1 MVQVTKPLV
10 IAGVSAVAA
19 AALLIFAL
27 ARNGSSSD
35 AKKDKKEDGVR
46 EVPNLHKE
54 QLLSILETICT
65 QMGQVVMQLAKL
77 EAKIR
82 QESSQSG
89 RSLPEDQL
97 ASYLMGQ
104 FEEAM
109 KAIESQVYAKFQT
122 TEDEVKVATEYFE
135 EEDDKDV
142 GNAVA
147 KLQELYRVMTG
158 GGFSDVE
165 VPAELTLTK
174 FIEIMQETME
184 SLNVAMEEVCLEVKE
199 LNPDNKEEAINQ
211 RYVKRADNL
220 SAEIH
225 AKHGLT
231 REVLQAAMMKYQQEP
246 AFLMAMTELQQQ
258 QAERF
263 AAAAAIFNV
272 MQQDRLDGWMVRQI
286 ENADM
291 AKETMI
297 QLPTPKSSTSAPL
310 SVRVIR
316 PSVAMPRRTSGGVAA
331 TRRSV
336 TAAAGQEMCSIPPPQ
351 SPRAVPALPTEVF
364 DSDESVEKKWRA
376 QFHDLRKPCTEGD
389 HVDRTKVLHNMMK
402 KKQHGDDEPSPLFLW
417 GLPREHI
424 LDFIRQSVL
433 PSSWA
438 YVSLIFCLPVD
449 VHPFAFDR
457 SPTRRPVSEWEAIP
471 NEEEEVERVRRR
483 FIAELRADPTLWA
496 AFQVLS
502 CKNQSKH
509 STLVNTV
516 PFSLAV
522 LRSMMLNKFNINTD
536 FYVVVFHQKI
546 RENKERAR
554 TPRSLE
560 EHELSH
566 RLTDSNACARKKQ
579 AAERMERTHRHREQ
593 IIQLEDEKLAAKREA
608 YLRKVNPDREL
619 SAAELELTVRYRR
632 RKIWLQMV
640 SFAAISHCWHQ
651 QLVQTKQL
659 IMTAKAQGIAA
670 CTIQQIW
677 RKWKWQHASKH
688 TVSVYSWLRKCTW
701 KLLLRVRC
709 RRKARQATLLQKFML
724 DHCTESHAKRNFTRV
739 MVQWRRKVIRA
750 QKAGLSFIYCNRAR
764 LHALSIWWDNIDH
777 ERQRFDRQLNMD
789 ERRLSAR
796 KDSVSGNLGSAGT
809 HRSRAGSIAL
819 LGGMDEKLASMQMLI
834 TPVELQRL
842 QHTSAQV
849 VKIPKSIKWQ
859 LLTEFLTEARKEFRR
874 KQQAYREMI
883 LCASYT
889 REVKLEE
896 ARAIV
901 QGSLTW
907 DEAADNNRTGSMSKA
922 VHPPPCFS
930 LFSNPNELRALDT
943 RQQEHRSSSSRRS
956 SVSFSGTAA
965 LSSPSTSPS
974 RRYSILK
981 KPTQTLLTPVP
992 PSGDKPSSLG

>member
-1 MVQVTKPLV
+1 MVQVSKPLV

-35 AKKDKKEDGVR
+35 AKKEKKEDGVR

-142 GNAVA
+142 ANAVA

-165 VPAELTLTK
+165 VPSELTLTK

-263 AAAAAIFNV
+263 AAAAAIFNAPNS
-272 MQQDRLDGWMVRQI
+272 R
-286 ENADM
+286 N
-291 AKETMI
+291 
-297 QLPTPKSSTSAPL
+297 STEL
-310 SVRVIR
+310 
-316 PSVAMPRRTSGGVAA
+316 
-331 TRRSV
+331 
-336 TAAAGQEMCSIPPPQ
+336 
-351 SPRAVPALPTEVF
+351 F
-364 DSDESVEKKWRA
+364 DPDESIEKKWRA
-376 QFHDLRKPCTEGD
+376 QFHDLRKPCIEGD

-402 KKQHGDDEPSPLFLW
+402 KTLHDDEQSPLFLW

-424 LDFIRQSVL
+424 LEFIRQSVL
-433 PSSWA
+433 PSSW
-438 YVSLIFCLPVD
+438 I
-449 VHPFAFDR
+449 HP
-457 SPTRRPVSEWEAIP
+457 SRRPVSEWEAVT
-471 NEEEEVERVRRR
+471 NEEDEVAQVRRAVIQR

-496 AFQVLS
+496 AFQNEVEQIQQQYRQ
-502 CKNQSKH
+502 KNH
-509 STLVNTV
+509 TG
-516 PFSLAV
+516 
-522 LRSMMLNKFNINTD
+522 D
-536 FYVVVFHQKI
+536 KI
-546 RENKERAR
+546 RENKERAKS
-554 TPRSLE
+554 PRSPD
-560 EHELSH
+560 EHELKYVRYSSTLTNIESG
-566 RLTDSNACARKKQ
+566 LTDPNVCARKKQ
-579 AAERMERTHRHREQ
+579 TAERMERTHRHREQ

-608 YLRKVNPDREL
+608 YLRKVNPDRQL
-619 SAAELELTVRYRR
+619 PASELEQTPRYRR
-632 RKIWLQMV
+632 RKAWLHVV
-640 SFAAISHCWHQ
+640 SFAAISHHWHQ
-651 QLVQTKQL
+651 ELVQTKNL
-659 IMTAKAQGIAA
+659 MAMAKVEGVAA
-670 CTIQQIW
+670 CIIQKIW

-688 TVSVYSWLRKCTW
+688 TVVVYTWLRKCLW

-709 RRKARQATLLQKFML
+709 RRKARNAALLRLFMQ
-724 DHCTESHAKRNFTRV
+724 DQYSQSHAKKNFTRV
-739 MVQWRRKVIRA
+739 MIQWRGKVIRA
-750 QKAGLSFIYCNRAR
+750 QKAGMSFINCNRAR
-764 LHALSIWWDNIDH
+764 LQALSIWWENVDH
-777 ERQRFDRQLNMD
+777 ERQRTERQHNMD
-789 ERRLSAR
+789 ERRLTAR
-796 KDSVSGNLGSAGT
+796 KDSSSGSAPGSAGA
-809 HRSRAGSIAL
+809 HRSRAGSVAI
-819 LGGMDEKLASMQMLI
+819 LGGMDEKLANMQMLI

-842 QHTSAQV
+842 QQTSAQV

-859 LLTEFLTEARKEFRR
+859 LLTEFLTESRKEFRR
-874 KQQAYREMI
+874 KLQAYKEEI
-883 LCASYT
+883 LCASYA

-901 QGSLTW
+901 QGSLNW
-907 DEAADNNRTGSMSKA
+907 EEATDNRGNAITSSTSKA
-922 VHPPPCFS
+922 AHPSPCFV
-930 LFSNPNELRALDT
+930 LFSNPNGAKTMEYLVRRGIQLTLDADPELRALVA
-943 RQQEHRSSSSRRS
+943 RQQEHRLSSSRRP
-956 SVSFSGTAA
+956 SVSFNGVSAG
-965 LSSPSTSPS
+965 SPSP

-981 KPTQTLLTPVP
+981 KPTQTLLMPLP
-992 PSGDKPSSLG
+992 PSVLAINSDTNTTTPDSPSHSKAF

>member
-1 MVQVTKPLV
+1 
-10 IAGVSAVAA
+10 
-19 AALLIFAL
+19 
-27 ARNGSSSD
+27 
-35 AKKDKKEDGVR
+35 
-46 EVPNLHKE
+46 
-54 QLLSILETICT
+54 
-65 QMGQVVMQLAKL
+65 
-77 EAKIR
+77 
-82 QESSQSG
+82 
-89 RSLPEDQL
+89 
-97 ASYLMGQ
+97 
-104 FEEAM
+104 
-109 KAIESQVYAKFQT
+109 
-122 TEDEVKVATEYFE
+122 
-135 EEDDKDV
+135 
-142 GNAVA
+142 
-147 KLQELYRVMTG
+147 
-158 GGFSDVE
+158 
-165 VPAELTLTK
+165 
-174 FIEIMQETME
+174 
-184 SLNVAMEEVCLEVKE
+184 
-199 LNPDNKEEAINQ
+199 
-211 RYVKRADNL
+211 
-220 SAEIH
+220 
-225 AKHGLT
+225 
-231 REVLQAAMMKYQQEP
+231 
-246 AFLMAMTELQQQ
+246 
-258 QAERF
+258 
-263 AAAAAIFNV
+263 

-351 SPRAVPALPTEVF
+351 SPRAVPALPTELF

-402 KKQHGDDEPSPLFLW
+402 KKQHGHDEPSPLFLW

-438 YVSLIFCLPVD
+438 
-449 VHPFAFDR
+449 

-471 NEEEEVERVRRR
+471 NEEEEVERVRRVISNVLATAPYKSPKKLSSPRAPSPPRSPLKATDGASSPRRGGGMMSPRAHSVITTSAAQSSPRASQITSKSEERIQR
-483 FIAELRADPTLWA
+483 FIAELRADPALWA
-496 AFQVLS
+496 AFQHDVEQIQHQYRL
-502 CKNQSKH
+502 KN
-509 STLVNTV
+509 
-516 PFSLAV
+516 
-522 LRSMMLNKFNINTD
+522 NIGD
-536 FYVVVFHQKI
+536 KI

-560 EHELSH
+560 EHEL
-566 RLTDSNACARKKQ
+566 RKKQ

-619 SAAELELTVRYRR
+619 PAAELELTVRYRR

-659 IMTAKAQGIAA
+659 TMTAKAQGIAA

-796 KDSVSGNLGSAGT
+796 KDSVSGNLGSAPGSAGT

-874 KQQAYREMI
+874 KQQVYREMI

-930 LFSNPNELRALDT
+930 LFSNPNGAKLMDDLIRRGIQLTLDADPELRALVT

-956 SVSFSGTAA
+956 SVSYSGTAA